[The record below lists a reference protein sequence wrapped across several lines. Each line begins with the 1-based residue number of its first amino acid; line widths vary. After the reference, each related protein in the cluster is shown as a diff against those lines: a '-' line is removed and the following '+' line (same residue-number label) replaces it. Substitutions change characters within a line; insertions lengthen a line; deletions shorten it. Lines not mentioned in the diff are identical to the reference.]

1 MAEVSK
7 ALKVTLVGPGGG
19 PAGIRPWVPGEGQ
32 IDQPA
37 EKGVESWRSELES
50 LFHDGVP

>member
-1 MAEVSK
+1 MTVETRAEFVS
-7 ALKVTLVGPGGG
+7 ARARRRDGGK
-19 PAGIRPWVPGEGQ
+19 

-50 LFHDGVP
+50 LFHDGVL